1 MDEKQD
7 HLEDELRRLKE
18 TTKRLIETRG
28 YTKEVEKLKILEEMI
43 REQIVNENFVH
54 STRTAG

>member
-1 MDEKQD
+1 MNQK
-7 HLEDELRRLKE
+7 EDALKVELRRLKE

-43 REQIVNENFVH
+43 REQIVNENTIH
-54 STRTAG
+54 TTRTPG